1 MRNYSTSFLLLL
13 IVLGGVSCKKFLQE
27 RDQSEM
33 TPVTTES
40 YSELFFGTGY
50 PLSST
55 IYQQATSLMDDDIQV
70 YMGPNGDVTVPPQ
83 VLPAF
88 SWQADFFRQSIA
100 SKFDGSGATID
111 GYKNY
116 YQSLVG
122 CNIAIQYAD
131 GSVGTQ
137 ADKDFLKGQAFALR
151 AYYYLQLVNLYGRPY
166 NDSAISPDK
175 SPGVPLILSS
185 NLSADLPARNS
196 VAEVYDQMLRDL
208 DSASARLD
216 GAKRTGDVFRLDHI
230 STHLLASRVNLYLGR
245 WDDVI
250 KHASYVLKYHPQ
262 LMDLNTW
269 GLNTGWAYGQGTF
282 KTIIGNGNPETL
294 WAFGNI
300 GENMPMNDLISC
312 DVSEDLARQF
322 DAMDLRS
329 QIYFGAIPP
338 FLSQWI
344 SPLFVSQKRDPSVV
358 GAIGNSFIGCSFRS
372 SEAYLNRAEAYA
384 QKYLATGD
392 AGAAQNALNDLN
404 TLRAKRYDPSAFQ
417 PLGAMTADSLL
428 RFCRNERRREFFG
441 EGHRWFDLRR
451 YGMPSIT
458 HLYSPVSGT
467 TQKYVL
473 NAHDPQYTLQ
483 IPPTALLLN
492 PNLTQNPAGPARNPS
507 N

>member
-1 MRNYSTSFLLLL
+1 MRNYSTLLLLL
-13 IVLGGVSCKKFLQE
+13 ICLGGLSCKKFLKE

-40 YSELFFGTGY
+40 YSELFFGSGY
-50 PLSST
+50 PLST
-55 IYQQATSLMDDDIQV
+55 TVYQQATSLMDDDMQV
-70 YMGPNGDVTVPPQ
+70 YFGNYGDKTLPPM

-88 SWQADFFRQSIA
+88 SWQADFFRQLVA
-100 SKFDGSGATID
+100 SNFDPSGINTD
-111 GYKNY
+111 GYKSY
-116 YQSLVG
+116 YTSLVG

-131 GSVGTQ
+131 GSIGSQ

-185 NLSADLPARNS
+185 NLYTNQPARNS
-196 VAEVYDQMLRDL
+196 VAEVYDQILRDL

-216 GAKRTGDVFRLDHI
+216 GERRTGDVFRLDHI
-230 STHLLASRVNLYLGR
+230 STHLLASRANLYIGR

-250 KHASYVLKYHPQ
+250 RHASYVLQYHPQ
-262 LMDLNTW
+262 LMDLNSW
-269 GLNTGWAYGQGTF
+269 GLSTGWNPGQTPF
-282 KTIIGNGNPETL
+282 KTIIGNGNVETL
-294 WAFGNI
+294 WAYGSI
-300 GENMPMNDLISC
+300 GENVPLPVIMQC
-312 DVSEDLARQF
+312 DVSQDLANQF
-322 DAMDLRS
+322 DSADLRA
-329 QIYFGAIPP
+329 QIYFFAVPA
-338 FLSQWI
+338 FLQQYV
-344 SPLFVSQKRDPSVV
+344 SPYYSSLKRDPSLL
-358 GAIGNSFIGCSFRS
+358 GAGYAAIGCSFRS

-392 AGAAQNALNDLN
+392 PNAARNALNDLN
-404 TLRAKRYDPSAFQ
+404 TLRAKRYDPSVFR
-417 PLGAMTADSLL
+417 PLGTMTADSLL
-428 RFCRNERRREFFG
+428 QFCRNERRREFFG

-458 HLYSPVSGT
+458 HLYSPAQGT

-492 PNLTQNPAGPARNPS
+492 PNLAQNPAGPVRGPS